1 MKKSPKIFFPPN
13 NFFPN
18 FLLIF
23 LIFYNTLAKT
33 NFQTMLA
40 PKLVLKEF
48 NSGQRVFEYFTT
60 LPSFTLFLPS
70 HEPSNRVPK

>member
-1 MKKSPKIFFPPN
+1 MKKKSK
-13 NFFPN
+13 NFFSSKQFFSQ
-18 FLLIF
+18 FLINF

-48 NSGQRVFEYFTT
+48 NSGRVSEYFTT